1 MLLQLSIALQ
11 LLYASNYKMKKSLF
25 FFILTLFIKVGY
37 TQTKNP
43 ITLGRIDTIK
53 SKILQE
59 NRALLIYTPATAS
72 KDRHSN
78 TGYPVMYLL
87 DGEAFFNSFTG
98 MVQYLSSI
106 GKMPEMIIV
115 GIKNT
120 DRNKDL
126 TPTHW
131 VYWSDGEKDEKA
143 LHNTGGGEKFLSFIQ
158 NELIPHIESTF
169 PTAPYRM
176 FVGHSLGGLTVLN
189 AFANHSSLFKSYV
202 AIDPTVWWD
211 NRLILRQT
219 KEALA
224 KGNYEDKSL
233 FYASANTMDKNMDT
247 IRVMN
252 DTAQANIHVKD
263 NLLFRGLLQQD
274 KTSRLNWQWKYYPED
289 NHPSVPFISAYDA
302 LRVLFKGYDMGKEM
316 DDPSLTAEYVQSHY
330 QDVSKLLG
338 YELKPE
344 ERILNI
350 IGYLHLSEKRYQK
363 AYGFFKMNIDNYP
376 QSFNVY
382 DSMGDYY
389 LAIGDK
395 KNARS
400 VLSKALQIKDNP
412 DTRKKLQ
419 ELQPGK

>member
-1 MLLQLSIALQ
+1 
-11 LLYASNYKMKKSLF
+11 MKKSLL
-25 FFILTLFIKVGY
+25 FFILILFIKIGY

-43 ITLGRIDTIK
+43 ITLGQIDTIK
-53 SKILQE
+53 SKILKE
-59 NRALLIYTPATAS
+59 RRELLIYTPANAI
-72 KDRHSN
+72 KNPKNN
-78 TGYPVMYLL
+78 TRYPVMYLL
-87 DGEAFFNSFTG
+87 DGEAFFHSFTG

-115 GIKNT
+115 GITNT
-120 DRNKDL
+120 DRKRDL

-158 NELIPHIESTF
+158 DELIPHIESAY

-189 AFANHSSLFKSYV
+189 ALANHSFLFKSYV

-211 NRLILRQT
+211 NRLIMQQT
-219 KEALA
+219 KKALA
-224 KGNYEDKSL
+224 KSNYSDKSL

-274 KTSRLNWQWKYYPED
+274 KMSRLNWQWRYYPED

-302 LRVLFKGYDMGKEM
+302 LRAMFRGYDMGKEM
-316 DDPSLTAEYVQSHY
+316 DDLSLTAEYIQLHY
-330 QDVSKLLG
+330 QNVSKLLG

-344 ERILNI
+344 ERVLNT
-350 IGYLHLSEKRYQK
+350 IGYLHLSEKRYQQ
-363 AYGFFKMNIDNYP
+363 AYSFFKMNIDTYP

-382 DSMGDYY
+382 DSISDYY
-389 LAIGDK
+389 LAVGDK
-395 KNARS
+395 KNAIS
-400 VLSKALQIKDNP
+400 VLSKATK
-412 DTRKKLQ
+412 
-419 ELQPGK
+419 

>member
-1 MLLQLSIALQ
+1 
-11 LLYASNYKMKKSLF
+11 MKKSLF
-25 FFILTLFIKVGY
+25 FVLLTLYINGY

-43 ITLGRIDTIK
+43 ITVGQIDTIK
-53 SKILQE
+53 SKFLQE
-59 NRALLIYTPATAS
+59 SRELFIYTPASANKNPNNIT
-72 KDRHSN
+72 R
-78 TGYPVMYLL
+78 YPVMYLL
-87 DGEAFFNSFTG
+87 DGESFFQSFTG

-115 GIKNT
+115 GINNT
-120 DRNKDL
+120 DRKRDL

-131 VYWSDGEKDEKA
+131 VYWSNGEKDEKA

-158 NELIPHIESTF
+158 SELIPHIESAY

-189 AFANHSSLFKSYV
+189 ALANHPSLFKAYV

-211 NRLILRQT
+211 NRLIMQQT
-219 KEALA
+219 KKALA
-224 KGNYEDKSL
+224 MDNYADKSL

-274 KTSRLNWQWKYYPED
+274 KTSRLNWQWNYYPED
-289 NHPSVPFISAYDA
+289 NHQSIPFISAYDA

-316 DDPSLTAEYVQSHY
+316 DDPSLTAEYIQSHY
-330 QDVSKLLG
+330 QDVSKRLG

-344 ERILNI
+344 ERILNM
-350 IGYLHLSEKRYQK
+350 IGYLHLSEKRYKQ
-363 AYGFFKMNIDNYP
+363 AYGFFKISIDSYP

-389 LAIGDK
+389 LTVGDK
-395 KNARS
+395 ENAIS
-400 VLSKALQIKDNP
+400 LFSKALQLNDNP
-412 DTRKKLQ
+412 DTRKKLHQ
-419 ELQPGK
+419 LRSGL

>member
-1 MLLQLSIALQ
+1 
-11 LLYASNYKMKKSLF
+11 MKKFLF
-25 FFILTLFIKVGY
+25 FFILTFFIKIGY
-37 TQTKNP
+37 TQTRTP
-43 ITLGRIDTIK
+43 ITLGQVDTIN
-53 SKILQE
+53 SKILHE
-59 NRALLIYTPATAS
+59 NRALLIYTPFTAS
-72 KDRHSN
+72 KNSKSTTR
-78 TGYPVMYLL
+78 YPVMYLL
-87 DGEAFFNSFTG
+87 DGEAFFYSFTG

-115 GIKNT
+115 GITNT
-120 DRNKDL
+120 DRNRDL

-131 VYWSDGEKDEKA
+131 IYWSDGEKDEKA
-143 LHNTGGGEKFLSFIQ
+143 LRNTGGGEKFLSFIQ
-158 NELIPHIESTF
+158 NELIPHIESTY

-189 AFANHSSLFKSYV
+189 ALANHSSLFKSYV
-202 AIDPTVWWD
+202 AIDPTVWWN
-211 NRLILRQT
+211 NRLIIKQT

-224 KGNYEDKSL
+224 KGNYADKSL
-233 FYASANTMDKNMDT
+233 FYASANTMAENMDT

-252 DTAQANIHVKD
+252 DTAHANIHVKD

-289 NHPSVPFISAYDA
+289 NHQSVPFISAYDA
-302 LRVLFKGYDMGKEM
+302 LRVLFKGYDIGKEM
-316 DDPSLTAEYVQSHY
+316 DDPSLTAEYIQSHY
-330 QDVSKLLG
+330 RKASMLLG

-344 ERILNI
+344 EKMLNA
-350 IGYLHLSEKRYQK
+350 IGYLHLSGKRYQQ
-363 AYGFFKMNIDNYP
+363 AYGLFKMNIDTYP

-395 KNARS
+395 KNAIS
-400 VLSKALQIKDNP
+400 VLSKALQLNDNP

-419 ELQPGK
+419 ELRSRKYDR

>member
-1 MLLQLSIALQ
+1 MNKFL
-11 LLYASNYKMKKSLF
+11 LF
-25 FFILTLFIKVGY
+25 FISILFIKVGY
-37 TQTKNP
+37 SQTKNP
-43 ITLGRIDTIK
+43 ITLGRIDTIE

-59 NRALLIYTPATAS
+59 NRAIFIYTPASAS
-72 KDRHSN
+72 KDRNS
-78 TGYPVMYLL
+78 TTRYPVMYLL
-87 DGEAFFNSFTG
+87 DGESFFNSFTG

-115 GIKNT
+115 GVTNT
-120 DRNKDL
+120 DRRRDL
-126 TPTHW
+126 TPTHF
-131 VYWSDGEKDEKA
+131 VYWSDGEKDEKG

-158 NELIPHIESTF
+158 HELIPHVESAY

-189 AFANHSSLFKSYV
+189 ALANHSSLFKSYV

-211 NRLILRQT
+211 NRLIMQQT
-219 KEALA
+219 EKALV
-224 KGNYEDKSL
+224 KGSYANKSL

-247 IRVMN
+247 IRVVN
-252 DTAQANIHVKD
+252 DTDQANIHVKD

-289 NHPSVPFISAYDA
+289 NHLSVPFISAYDA
-302 LRVLFKGYDMGKEM
+302 LRFLFKGYDLGKEM
-316 DDPSLTAEYVQSHY
+316 DDPSLTAEYIQSHY
-330 QDVSKLLG
+330 QDVSRLLG

-350 IGYLHLSEKRYQK
+350 IGYIHLGEKRYQQ
-363 AYGFFKMNIDNYP
+363 AYCFFKMNIDSYP

-382 DSMGDYY
+382 DSMSDYY
-389 LAIGDK
+389 LAVGDK
-395 KNARS
+395 KNAIS
-400 VLSKALQIKDNP
+400 VLSKALRLNDNP

-419 ELQPGK
+419 GLKSGK